1 MQSARRADRAPGAD
15 GGAGQPGLVR
25 TLTMRTLTMRTL
37 TMRTLT
43 MRTLTMRTQNTH
55 AQSRRLANPTHN
67 Q

>member
-43 MRTLTMRTQNTH
+43 MRTQNTH
-55 AQSRRLANPTHN
+55 AQSRRLANPPHN